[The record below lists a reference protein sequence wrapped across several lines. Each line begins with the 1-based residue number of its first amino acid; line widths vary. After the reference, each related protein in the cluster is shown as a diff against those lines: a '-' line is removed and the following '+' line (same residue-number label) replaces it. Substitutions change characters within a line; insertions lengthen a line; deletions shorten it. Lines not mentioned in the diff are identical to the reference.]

1 MCGIVGYVG
10 KAEAVPL
17 LLHGLKKLEYRG
29 YDSAGIAIVEPHLH
43 VFKTQGRIADLEALL
58 TEDVPQGTLG
68 IGHTRWAT
76 HGKPSWE
83 NAHPHCDCS
92 GQIAIVHNGIIENYL
107 ELRKELEGE
116 GHVFHSETDTE
127 VVSHLVEKYYDG
139 DLCCAVQ
146 AAIAH
151 LKGSYALAVV
161 SNRHPNELIAVR
173 QDSPLVIGVG
183 EGEYYLASD
192 IPALLDVTRTAY
204 VLEDGQVAQITRAS
218 VVVYGQ
224 QGEEQE
230 PHTMHISWD
239 PVQAE
244 KEGYAHF
251 MLKEIHEQPRAI
263 KQTLAGRIGAGGALR
278 LEEEIPADL
287 LRGITD
293 VHLIA
298 CGTAYHA
305 GLYGAYLLQEFTDL
319 EVRAELASEYRYKR
333 VKVDENTLVI
343 AISQSGETADTLGA
357 MRKAKAAGARIL
369 AISNVVGSTLA
380 READAVMYT
389 HAGPEIA
396 VASTKAY
403 TAQLCCLCL
412 LAAYVQLHSTGTYD
426 PELVHGLHEIP
437 EQMASILQT
446 CEERVKEYAWQRL
459 AASSDTFY
467 LGRGL
472 DLASAMEGQL
482 KLKEIAYVHAEALA
496 AGELKH
502 GTLALIEPGVPVV
515 ALATQPHLAD
525 KVLSNLREVKA
536 RNGEVFLITM
546 DGERDY
552 CHTADEVLLVPPT
565 HPMLA
570 PLLTALPMQM
580 MAYYAATAR
589 GHDVDKPRNLAKSVT
604 VE

>member
-10 KAEAVPL
+10 KTTAVPH

-29 YDSAGIAIVEPHLH
+29 YDSAGIAVVEPHLH

-58 TEDVPQGTLG
+58 TEGIPQGTLG

-76 HGKPSWE
+76 HGRPSWE
-83 NAHPHCDCS
+83 NAHPHCDCT
-92 GQIAIVHNGIIENYL
+92 GQIAVVHNGIIENYL
-107 ELRKELEGE
+107 ELRKELEAE
-116 GHVFHSETDTE
+116 GHVFRSETDTE
-127 VVSHLVEKYYDG
+127 VVSHLVEKYYEG
-139 DLCCAVQ
+139 DLCLAVQ
-146 AAIAH
+146 AAITQ
-151 LKGSYALAVV
+151 LKGSYALAVI
-161 SNRHPNELIAVR
+161 SSRHPNELIAVR

-183 EGEYYLASD
+183 EGEHYLASD
-192 IPALLDVTRTAY
+192 IPALLDFTRTAY
-204 VLEDGQVAQITRAS
+204 ILEDGQVVRITRES
-218 VVVYGQ
+218 VVVFNQ
-224 QGEEQE
+224 HGEEQK
-230 PHTMHISWD
+230 PQTININWD

-263 KQTLAGRIGAGGALR
+263 RQTLAGRLGVGGALR
-278 LEEEIPADL
+278 LAEEIPADL
-287 LRGITD
+287 FRGITD

-305 GLYGAYLLQEFTDL
+305 ALYGAFLLQECTDL
-319 EVRAELASEYRYKR
+319 QVHAELASEYRYRR
-333 VKVDENTLVI
+333 VRVDDRTLVI
-343 AISQSGETADTLGA
+343 TISQSGETADTLGA

-369 AISNVVGSTLA
+369 AITNVVGSTLA

-403 TAQLCCLCL
+403 TAQLSCLCL
-412 LAAYVQLHSTGTYD
+412 LAAYVQQHSTGSYD
-426 PELVHGLHEIP
+426 PELLRKLAEIP
-437 EQMASILQT
+437 DQMASILQT
-446 CEERVKEYAWQRL
+446 CEERVKEYSMQRL
-459 AASSDTFY
+459 AAAGDAFY

-482 KLKEIAYVHAEALA
+482 KLKEIAYVHAEALP

-515 ALATQPHLAD
+515 ALATQPHLLD
-525 KVLSNLREVKA
+525 KLLSNLREVKA
-536 RNGEVFLITM
+536 RHGEVFLLAM
-546 DGERDY
+546 DEQRDFSEA
-552 CHTADEVLLVPPT
+552 ADDVLFVPPT

-570 PLLTALPMQM
+570 PLLTALPMQL

>member
-10 KAEAVPL
+10 RTTAVQP

-29 YDSAGIAIVEPHLH
+29 YDSAGIAVVEPHLH
-43 VFKTQGRIADLEALL
+43 VCKTQGRIADLEALL
-58 TEDVPQGTLG
+58 TRGAPQGTLG

-76 HGKPSWE
+76 HGRPSWE

-92 GQIAIVHNGIIENYL
+92 GQIAVVHNGIIENYL
-107 ELRKELEGE
+107 ELRKELEAE
-116 GHVFHSETDTE
+116 GHVFRSETDTE
-127 VVSHLVEKYYDG
+127 VVCHLVEKYYEG
-139 DLCCAVQ
+139 DLCGAVQ
-146 AAIAH
+146 AAITQ

-161 SNRHPNELIAVR
+161 SSHHPNELIAVR

-183 EGEYYLASD
+183 KGEYILASD
-192 IPALLDVTRTAY
+192 VPALLDFTRTAY
-204 VLEDGQVAQITRAS
+204 VLDDGQMARITRES
-218 VVVYGQ
+218 VAIFNQRGEQ
-224 QGEEQE
+224 QK
-230 PHTMHISWD
+230 PKTIRISWD

-244 KEGYAHF
+244 KEGYSYF

-263 KQTLAGRIGAGGALR
+263 RQTLSGRLGVGGALR
-278 LEEEIPADL
+278 LAEEIPADL

-305 GLYGAYLLQEFTDL
+305 GLYGAFLLQECTDL
-319 EVRAELASEYRYKR
+319 QVHAELASEYRYKR
-333 VKVDENTLVI
+333 VRAHDRTLAI

-357 MRKAKAAGARIL
+357 VRKAKAAGARIL
-369 AISNVVGSTLA
+369 AITNVVGSTLA

-412 LAAYVQLHSTGTYD
+412 VAAYVQLHSTGAYD
-426 PELVHGLHEIP
+426 PELLGGLSEIP
-437 EQMASILQT
+437 DQMASILQT
-446 CEERVKEYAWQRL
+446 CQERVKEYAWQRL
-459 AASSDTFY
+459 AAASDTFY

-482 KLKEIAYVHAEALA
+482 KLKEIAYVHAEALP

-515 ALATQPHLAD
+515 ALATQPHLLD
-525 KVLSNLREVKA
+525 KLLSNLREVKA
-536 RNGEVFLITM
+536 RSGEVFLIAM
-546 DGERDY
+546 DGQRDY
-552 CHTADEVLLVPPT
+552 SQAADEVLLIPPT

-580 MAYYAATAR
+580 MAYYAASAR

>member
-10 KAEAVPL
+10 RTTAVQPL
-17 LLHGLKKLEYRG
+17 LKGLKKLEYRG
-29 YDSAGIAIVEPHLH
+29 YDSAGIAVVEPHLQ
-43 VFKTQGRIADLEALL
+43 VYKTQGRIADLEALF
-58 TEDVPQGTLG
+58 TKGVPQGTLG

-76 HGKPSWE
+76 HGQPSWE

-92 GQIAIVHNGIIENYL
+92 EEIAVVHNGIIENYL
-107 ELRKELEGE
+107 ELRKELEAE
-116 GHVFHSETDTE
+116 GHVFRSETDTE
-127 VVSHLVEKYYDG
+127 VVSHLVEKYYEG
-139 DLCCAVQ
+139 DLGCAVQ
-146 AAIAH
+146 AAIAQ

-161 SNRHPNELIAVR
+161 SSRHPNELIAVR

-183 EGEYYLASD
+183 EEEYILASD
-192 IPALLDVTRTAY
+192 VPALLDFTRTAW
-204 VLEDGQVAQITRAS
+204 VLDDGQVARITRES
-218 VVVYGQ
+218 VVVFDQHGEQ
-224 QGEEQE
+224 QKPQ
-230 PHTMHISWD
+230 TIRINWD

-263 KQTLAGRIGAGGALR
+263 RQTLAGRLGVRGNLQLA
-278 LEEEIPADL
+278 EEIPADL
-287 LRGITD
+287 LHGITD

-305 GLYGAYLLQEFTDL
+305 ALYGAYLLQDSTDL
-319 EVRAELASEYRYKR
+319 QVHAELASEYRYKR
-333 VKVDENTLVI
+333 VRVDDRTLAI

-357 MRKAKAAGARIL
+357 IRKAKAAGARIL
-369 AISNVVGSTLA
+369 AITNVVGSTLA

-403 TAQLCCLCL
+403 TAQLCCLGL
-412 LAAYVQLHSTGTYD
+412 LAAYVQLHLRGAYD
-426 PELVHGLHEIP
+426 PELLRQLLEIP
-437 EQMASILQT
+437 DQMASILQA
-446 CEERVKEYAWQRL
+446 CEERVKEYAGQRL
-459 AASSDTFY
+459 AAASDTFY

-482 KLKEIAYVHAEALA
+482 KLKEIAYVHAEALP

-502 GTLALIEPGVPVV
+502 GTLALIEPGVPIV
-515 ALATQPHLAD
+515 ALATQPHLLD
-525 KVLSNLREVKA
+525 KLLSNLREVKA
-536 RNGEVFLITM
+536 RNGEVFLIAM

-552 CHTADEVLLVPPT
+552 SQTADEVLLVPPT

-570 PLLTALPMQM
+570 PLLTALPMQL

>member
-10 KAEAVPL
+10 RTTAVQP

-29 YDSAGIAIVEPHLH
+29 YDSAGIAVVEPHLH
-43 VFKTQGRIADLEALL
+43 VCKTQGRIADLEALL
-58 TEDVPQGTLG
+58 TRGAPQGTLG

-76 HGKPSWE
+76 HGRPSWE

-92 GQIAIVHNGIIENYL
+92 GQIAVVHNGIIENYL
-107 ELRKELEGE
+107 ELRKELEAE
-116 GHVFHSETDTE
+116 GHVFRSETDTE
-127 VVSHLVEKYYDG
+127 VVCHLVEKYYEG
-139 DLCCAVQ
+139 DLCGAVQ
-146 AAIAH
+146 AAITQ

-161 SNRHPNELIAVR
+161 SSHHPNELIAVR

-183 EGEYYLASD
+183 KGEYILASD
-192 IPALLDVTRTAY
+192 VPALLDFTRTAY
-204 VLEDGQVAQITRAS
+204 VLDDGQMARITRES
-218 VVVYGQ
+218 VAIFNQRGEQ
-224 QGEEQE
+224 QK
-230 PHTMHISWD
+230 PKTIRISWD

-244 KEGYAHF
+244 KEGYSYF

-263 KQTLAGRIGAGGALR
+263 RQTLSGRLGVGGALR
-278 LEEEIPADL
+278 LAEEIPADL

-305 GLYGAYLLQEFTDL
+305 GLYGAFLLQECTDL
-319 EVRAELASEYRYKR
+319 QVHAELASEYRYKSVR
-333 VKVDENTLVI
+333 AHDRTLAI

-357 MRKAKAAGARIL
+357 VRKAKAAGARIL
-369 AISNVVGSTLA
+369 AITNVVGSTLA

-412 LAAYVQLHSTGTYD
+412 VAAYVQLHSTGAYD
-426 PELVHGLHEIP
+426 PELLRGLLEIP
-437 EQMASILQT
+437 DQMTSILQN

-459 AASSDTFY
+459 ATASDTFY

-482 KLKEIAYVHAEALA
+482 KLKEIAYVHAEALP

-515 ALATQPHLAD
+515 ALATQPHLLD
-525 KVLSNLREVKA
+525 KLLSNLREVKA
-536 RNGEVFLITM
+536 RSGEVFLIAM
-546 DGERDY
+546 DGQREY
-552 CHTADEVLLVPPT
+552 SQAADEVLLIPPT